1 MKNED
6 FELIMNIVEGFT
18 HDAETME
25 SEKDRK
31 IIDDRIIMILTNLA
45 YTLHN
50 NND

>member
-6 FELIMNIVEGFT
+6 FQLIMTIIEGFV
-18 HDAETME
+18 HDTEIME
-25 SEKDRK
+25 NEKDK
-31 IIDDRIIMILTNLA
+31 QIVSDRIIMILTNLA